1 MGHPGALFEHKSSDP
16 EDSIPSMLDRIY
28 HHISR
33 KAPIYLWLLAAMAAF
48 GHYFT
53 VSINVS
59 DSLPG
64 TVFLVQ
70 KGAKPGKG
78 DLAAFRYNGG
88 GPYER
93 GSLFL
98 KRVLGI
104 PGSVVTAT
112 DRGNGY
118 RDYFVDGQFAGS
130 AKPLSKDG
138 MPLAPGPV
146 GVIQEGHYYMAA
158 PNPDSLDSRYALVGW
173 VQDSQ
178 IVGRGIKIF

>member
-1 MGHPGALFEHKSSDP
+1 MVEKLYSHFTRRAV
-16 EDSIPSMLDRIY
+16 M
-28 HHISR
+28 
-33 KAPIYLWLLAAMAAF
+33 YLWMLVTFVAF
-48 GHYFT
+48 GRYFT
-53 VSINVS
+53 LTINVS

-64 TVFLVQ
+64 TIFLVQ

-78 DLAAFRYNGG
+78 DLAAFWYNGG

-98 KRVLGI
+98 KRVLGM

-112 DRGNGY
+112 DWGNGY

-173 VQDSQ
+173 VADSQ

>member
-1 MGHPGALFEHKSSDP
+1 
-16 EDSIPSMLDRIY
+16 MLDRFY

-112 DRGNGY
+112 DRGDGY

-130 AKPLSKDG
+130 AKPLSKELCIVLSVNSVLPQAGNFAGRTTWARSARGGCPAKRRGGG
-138 MPLAPGPV
+138 MMP
-146 GVIQEGHYYMAA
+146 
-158 PNPDSLDSRYALVGW
+158 
-173 VQDSQ
+173 
-178 IVGRGIKIF
+178 

>member
-1 MGHPGALFEHKSSDP
+1 MLEALYSHLARRAA
-16 EDSIPSMLDRIY
+16 M
-28 HHISR
+28 
-33 KAPIYLWLLAAMAAF
+33 YLWMLVAF
-48 GHYFT
+48 VTFSRYFALT
-53 VSINVS
+53 INVS
-59 DSLPG
+59 NSLPG
-64 TVFLVQ
+64 TIFLVE

-98 KRVLGI
+98 KRVLGM

-118 RDYFVDGQFAGS
+118 RDYFVDGQFAGR
-130 AKPLSKDG
+130 AKPLSKHG

-146 GVIQEGHYYMAA
+146 GVIPEGRYYMAA

-173 VQDSQ
+173 VKDSQ

>member
-1 MGHPGALFEHKSSDP
+1 
-16 EDSIPSMLDRIY
+16 MLDAIY
-28 HHISR
+28 SHLFR
-33 KAPIYLWLLAAMAAF
+33 RAPVYLWLLAAMVAF
-48 GHYFT
+48 SRYFT
-53 VSINVS
+53 ISINVS

-64 TVFLVQ
+64 VLFLVQ

-98 KRVLGI
+98 KRVLGV

-112 DRGNGY
+112 DRGGGY
-118 RDYFVDGQFAGS
+118 RDYFVDGQFAGR
-130 AKPLSKDG
+130 AKPVSKGG

-173 VQDSQ
+173 VQNSQ

>member
-1 MGHPGALFEHKSSDP
+1 
-16 EDSIPSMLDRIY
+16 MLDRIY

-33 KAPIYLWLLAAMAAF
+33 KAPIYLWLLVAMAAF

-70 KGAKPGKG
+70 KGARPGKG
-78 DLAAFRYNGG
+78 DLAAFRYSGN

-104 PGSVVTAT
+104 PGSVVTVT
-112 DRGNGY
+112 DRGGGY

-130 AKPLSKDG
+130 AKPKSKDG

-146 GVIQEGHYYMAA
+146 GVIPEGHYYMAA

-173 VQDSQ
+173 VAGEQV
-178 IVGRGIKIF
+178 VGRAFRVF